1 MAGYALMDVEIT
13 DDTAFAELLERAP
26 AVVKTYGGRYL
37 VRGGG
42 AQVVQGDWTP
52 HRLVLVEFDSVEQAR
67 TWWNSS
73 DHAELKSM
81 LDKCSKTTATIVEG
95 V

>member
-13 DDTAFAELLERAP
+13 DDTAFAEFLKLAP

-37 VRGGG
+37 VRGG
-42 AQVVQGDWTP
+42 AAEVVQGDWTP
-52 HRLVLVEFDSVEQAR
+52 HRLVLVEFDSVDQAR

-73 DHAELKSM
+73 DHAELKAM
-81 LDKCSKTTATIVEG
+81 LDRCSITTTTIVEG

>member
-13 DDTAFAELLERAP
+13 DDAAFAEFLERAP
-26 AVVKTYGGRYL
+26 AVVKSYGGRYL
-37 VRGGG
+37 VRGG
-42 AQVVQGDWTP
+42 ATQVVQGDLTP
-52 HRLVLVEFDSVEQAR
+52 HRVVLMEFDSVEQAR

-73 DHAELKSM
+73 DHAELRAV
-81 LDKCSKTTATIVEG
+81 LDQCSKTTAMIVEG